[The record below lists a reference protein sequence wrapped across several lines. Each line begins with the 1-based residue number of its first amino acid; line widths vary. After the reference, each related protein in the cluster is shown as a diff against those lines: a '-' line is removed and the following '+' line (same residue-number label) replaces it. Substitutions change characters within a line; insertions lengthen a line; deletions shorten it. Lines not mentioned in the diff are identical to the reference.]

1 MQEYRRSCLG
11 VVMQTIDRSE
21 KMLKVAC
28 TIPHYDRNRTDEP
41 TGMIT
46 FKRGWNNFLPDFFVV
61 IEIDGKEYH
70 VAFRDFWTS
79 AKSCA
84 SL

>member
-1 MQEYRRSCLG
+1 
-11 VVMQTIDRSE
+11 
-21 KMLKVAC
+21 MLKVAC